1 MSKAQTASSDLV
13 AEFKRAMRRLA
24 STVTI
29 ISTADKSG
37 GRHGMTATAVSSV
50 SMDPPSLLVC
60 INHSASIHSPLTT
73 GKHFC
78 VNVLS
83 TDHEELVSAFSGK
96 LTGSD
101 RFNVGRWYDD
111 ALTDS
116 PYLENAQCN
125 LFCEVD
131 SIVSAGTHSIVIG
144 KVVAVRV
151 AEGIA
156 PLVYTDGKLS
166 AIQALQTGNVRLDA
180 NISAI
185 TQFLPSDLRT
195 FNLKNPLIDIHLEE
209 KISTAVIDS
218 VANGTADIGIMV
230 DGTAPNQQIGI
241 DIFPYREDELVLAV
255 PFAHS
260 LAERSSVRFSD
271 TLEYDYVNMHPG
283 SQISLQLSRQAV
295 AAGSRLKC
303 RTQVKSYDA
312 LCMMVQA
319 GHGIGI
325 LPRQVAQAMTHALS
339 IKVITIDEAWTK
351 RTLAICV
358 RSYEGLSPPAKR
370 LVDHLRLQY
379 KAHPPVNSD
388 SDGECAHH
396 LDTPVRTA

>member
-1 MSKAQTASSDLV
+1 MSELQAPIGDIV

-24 STVTI
+24 ATVTI

-37 GRHGMTATAVSSV
+37 ARHGMTATAVNSV
-50 SMDPPSLLVC
+50 STDPPSLLVC
-60 INHSASIHSPLTT
+60 INHSASIHSPLTS

-78 VNVLS
+78 VNVL
-83 TDHEELVSAFSGK
+83 TTEHEDLVSAFSGR

-101 RFNVGRWYDD
+101 RFKVGRWYND
-111 ALTDS
+111 AVTDS

-156 PLVYTDGKLS
+156 PLIYTDGKLS
-166 AIQALQTGNVRLDA
+166 ASQPLQTGNVRLDA

-185 TQFLPSDLRT
+185 TQFLPDDLRA

-209 KISTAVIDS
+209 KISTSVVDS
-218 VANGTADIGIMV
+218 VASGVADVGIMIDGKVSTQQAAV
-230 DGTAPNQQIGI
+230 DV
-241 DIFPYREDELVLAV
+241 FPYRQDELVLAV
-255 PFAHS
+255 PYEHA
-260 LAERSSVRFSD
+260 LAERSSVRFVE
-271 TLEYDYVNMHPG
+271 TLEYDYVDMHPG
-283 SQISLQLSRQAV
+283 SQISHQLSRAAV
-295 AAGSRLKC
+295 EAGMRLRC

-325 LPRQVAQAMTHALS
+325 LPRRVAQSMARALK
-339 IKVITIDEAWTK
+339 IKIVAIDEPWAS

-358 RSYEGLSPPAKR
+358 RSYEGLSLPAKR
-370 LVDHLRLQY
+370 LVDHLRQQY
-379 KAHPPVNSD
+379 EAHATL
-388 SDGECAHH
+388 DG
-396 LDTPVRTA
+396 V